1 MSDTLIWENQKKI
14 NGELCRVDWR
24 LISALREAS
33 AALQKLGAN
42 VNQLNA
48 LVNEADSISD
58 RVAIPDPPGCVP
70 RDRKG

>member
-33 AALQKLGAN
+33 AALNKLGAD
-42 VNQLNA
+42 VTQLNA

-58 RVAIPDPPGCVP
+58 KVAIPNPPGCLP
-70 RDRKG
+70 TNRKS

>member
-33 AALQKLGAN
+33 AVLQRLGAN
-42 VNQLNA
+42 VDQLNA
-48 LVNEADSISD
+48 LVDEADIISD
-58 RVAIPDPPGCVP
+58 RVAIPDPPGCLP